1 MIKIDIFFNF
11 YHIPINAENRKWI
24 FIHHKTKNSPI
35 YQDTSEE
42 PVYWVQPKVDNLWRD
57 CLRLIIKG
65 SSYYL
70 THTIMAFTE
79 VTRLLLSLM
88 KIRITR
94 LFRMTPTPAMMEQ
107 QIHPLWIGCS
117 DMELVVCE
125 TFFPVACKIIIEK
138 IINAIMLQA
147 YFFLLINLKTEC
159 ILLIHFMV

>member
-1 MIKIDIFFNF
+1 
-11 YHIPINAENRKWI
+11 
-24 FIHHKTKNSPI
+24 
-35 YQDTSEE
+35 
-42 PVYWVQPKVDNLWRD
+42 
-57 CLRLIIKG
+57 
-65 SSYYL
+65 
-70 THTIMAFTE
+70 
-79 VTRLLLSLM
+79 
-88 KIRITR
+88 
-94 LFRMTPTPAMMEQ
+94 MTPTPAMMEQ